1 MKKAIL
7 ILSIIIVLVA
17 GGFIYVRFF
26 YTKSFS
32 PEAIVEFIKNDL
44 KISVFYNRPYKKGRE
59 IFGGLEPFGKIWRT
73 GANEATIF
81 ETNKDLNIQGKILKA
96 GKYTLWTVPGEQT
109 WKIIFNSETGQWGI
123 DFNGEANKKPE
134 NDVLSTEVPS
144 LKQDKVIEQFTI
156 SVEKMDEE
164 IQLILL
170 WDKTVITLPMVVTSR

>member
-7 ILSIIIVLVA
+7 ILSIIIVLLA
-17 GGFIYVRFF
+17 GAFIYVRFF

-32 PEAIVEFIKNDL
+32 PEAIVEFIKDDL
-44 KISVFYNRPYKKGRE
+44 TISVFYNRPYKKGRE

-96 GKYTLWTVPGEQT
+96 GKYTLWTVPEEQT